1 MAVVKEVWGG
11 YSRKEIIIGTGFAG
25 GLIAML
31 ALGGIGACNDRDPSK
46 QSRRGPEG
54 DFSPTPTPQDSLT
67 IPLDNGLEIYLQ
79 PPTSTL

>member
-31 ALGGIGACNDRDPSK
+31 TIGGIGACNDGDPSK
-46 QSRRGPEG
+46 QSGRNPEG
-54 DFSPTPTPQDSLT
+54 DFSPLPTPQDSLT
-67 IPLDNGLEIYLQ
+67 IPLDNGMEVCLQ
-79 PPTSTL
+79 APTSTL